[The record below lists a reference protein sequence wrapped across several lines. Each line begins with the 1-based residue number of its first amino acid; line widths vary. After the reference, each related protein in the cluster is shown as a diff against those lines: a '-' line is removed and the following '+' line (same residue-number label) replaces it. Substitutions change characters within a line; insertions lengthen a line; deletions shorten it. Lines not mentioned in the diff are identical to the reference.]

1 MYKTFLSEMALG
13 EFCTHIREF
22 PEKRDQLHHLAWA
35 ALRGQFSAEELRPV
49 FAAPAYAGAQDFL
62 VELSGRLGS
71 GVTEEE
77 REYLRLGR
85 DVFRSAPLMSD
96 EELRSV
102 YLAMYK
108 LEYIQCPELEKGHW
122 NDFVEC
128 LFQALDPKGL
138 TSRGLTKRGV
148 LRARLGTVWT
158 EEAALLVIRLNRIL
172 DPGPRTPSTV
182 LAEMEEGEW
191 AANTARV
198 VDTYPDRAVEHLIC
212 PPSETED
219 TADTGAWRGRPI
231 QCPLSAVRLFAALPR
246 RRRSRII
253 RAIDK
258 RRSTL
263 EEFEAERRL
272 FVWEDDWDGR
282 RDDN

>member
-1 MYKTFLSEMALG
+1 MYKRFLSEMELG
-13 EFCTHIREF
+13 EFCTHVREF
-22 PEKRDQLHHLAWA
+22 PEKRDQLHHIAWA

-49 FAAPAYAGAQDFL
+49 FAASAYAGAQDFF
-62 VELSGRLGS
+62 VELSGRLGREY
-71 GVTEEE
+71 TEEE

-85 DVFRSAPLMSD
+85 DIARSAPLMSD

-102 YLAMYK
+102 YLALYK
-108 LEYIQCPELEKGHW
+108 LEYVQCPELEKIHW

-138 TSRGLTKRGV
+138 TKRGLTKRGV
-148 LRARLGTVWT
+148 LRARLGLIWT
-158 EEAALLVIRLNRIL
+158 EEAALLVMRLNRIL

-182 LAEMEEGEW
+182 LEEMKEVEW
-191 AANTARV
+191 ATDTAEHMRMHSNR
-198 VDTYPDRAVEHLIC
+198 DLEHLVC
-212 PPSETED
+212 PPLETED
-219 TADTGAWRGRPI
+219 TTEMGALGG
-231 QCPLSAVRLFAALPR
+231 QLLCPLSAVRAFSALGG
-246 RRRSRII
+246 RRRSRIVW
-253 RAIDK
+253 AIDK

-272 FVWEDDWDGR
+272 FVWEDDWDER